1 MAWTNKIANVIKG
14 KIGTM
19 VASSIASKLSFASQ
33 GQTTKV
39 AAKLLNKS
47 PLEIGTTGPMSH
59 MESVNNPYNYGTVYY
74 PNETS
79 NLGAGHYV
87 IFDIVSHKASKFK
100 QQTFQDGNL
109 SGGASN
115 VGGSPTQMD
124 KDKSSGSRTNIA
136 NIKRR
141 GITQSNRLRST
152 SSGLQSTLSGTH
164 NYISDSII
172 LYTPAEAM
180 KFGYSAA
187 YEDTPTG
194 LAGDL
199 GQAIGSV
206 MNESGW
212 MDKIK
217 TAGVKGGQL
226 VGEVV
231 KSAAFGAAG
240 IIPGFEN
247 SRAVLDKALGQAKN
261 QNLEM
266 VFQSVPFRSFNFPFI
281 FVPKDEKENDQ
292 VHKILQL
299 FRFHML
305 PEQSN
310 GIQGGYFTT
319 PSEFQITY
327 MYRENENSYLPRV
340 SRCVLKGCTIDYAP
354 EGVVSSLIPDERGAP
369 PTIIKMD
376 LEFGETEIMT
386 KHTVAEGF

>member
-1 MAWTNKIANVIKG
+1 MAWTNKIKNIVKG
-14 KIGTM
+14 KIGNM
-19 VASSIASKLSFASQ
+19 VSGAIASKLSFASS

-47 PLEIGTTGPMSH
+47 PLEIGATGPLSH
-59 MESVNNPYNYGTVYY
+59 MESVNNPYQYGTVWY

-79 NLGAGHYV
+79 NLGAGHYI
-87 IFDIVSHKASKFK
+87 IFDIVSHKSSKFK
-100 QQTFQDGNL
+100 QQSFQDGNL
-109 SGGASN
+109 TASMT
-115 VGGSPTQMD
+115 GSPTQMD
-124 KDKSSGSRTNIA
+124 KDNSKGMRSNIA

-141 GITQSNRLRST
+141 GITQSSRLRST
-152 SSGLQSTLSGTH
+152 SSGLVSKTGDTH

-180 KFGYSAA
+180 KFNYSVG
-187 YEDTPTG
+187 YEDTQTG

-206 MNESGW
+206 MNASGW
-212 MDKIK
+212 IDKLK
-217 TAGVKGGQL
+217 TAGKKGGQL
-226 VGEVV
+226 VGEVF
-231 KSAAFGAAG
+231 KTAGFAAVG

-247 SRAVLDKALGQAKN
+247 SRQTLDKALGQAKN

-281 FVPKDEKENDQ
+281 FAPKDQSEKDQ

-299 FRFHML
+299 LRFHML

-310 GIQGGYFTT
+310 GIQGGYFVT

-327 MYRENENSYLPRV
+327 MYRDSENSYIPRV
-340 SRCVLKGCTIDYAP
+340 SRCVLKTCNIDYAP
-354 EGVVSSLIPDERGAP
+354 EGVVSSLIPDEKGAP

>member
-266 VFQSVPFRSFNFPFI
+266 VFQSVPFRSFNFPFL
-281 FVPKDEKENDQ
+281 FAPKDEKENDQ

>member
-1 MAWTNKIANVIKG
+1 MAWTNKIKNIVKG
-14 KIGTM
+14 KIGNM
-19 VASSIASKLSFASQ
+19 VSGAIASKLSFASS

-47 PLEIGTTGPMSH
+47 PLEIGATGPLSH
-59 MESVNNPYNYGTVYY
+59 MESINNPYQYGTVYY

-79 NLGAGHYV
+79 NLGAGHYI
-87 IFDIVSHKASKFK
+87 IFDIVSHKSSKFK
-100 QQTFQDGNL
+100 QQTFQNGQL
-109 SGGASN
+109 ASN
-115 VGGSPTQMD
+115 NFGGSPTQMG
-124 KDKSSGSRTNIA
+124 KSKSQSIA
-136 NIKRR
+136 NIKRN
-141 GITQSNRLRST
+141 GITQSKRLRST
-152 SSGLQSTLSGTH
+152 SSGQVSKTGDTH

-180 KFGYSAA
+180 KFNYSVG

-206 MNESGW
+206 MNETGW
-212 MDKIK
+212 IDKVK
-217 TAGVKGGQL
+217 AAGVGTGQL

-231 KSAAFGAAG
+231 KTAGFMAAG

-247 SRAVLDKALGQAKN
+247 SRQTLDKAMGMAKN

-281 FVPKDEKENDQ
+281 FAPKDQSEKDQ

-299 FRFHML
+299 LRFHML
-305 PEQSN
+305 PEQSF
-310 GIQGGYFTT
+310 GIQGGYFIT

-327 MYRENENSYLPRV
+327 MYRESENSYIPRV
-340 SRCVLKGCTIDYAP
+340 SRCVLKSCNIDYAP
-354 EGVVSSLIPDERGAP
+354 EGVVSSLIPDEKGAP

>member
-1 MAWTNKIANVIKG
+1 MAWTSKIKNIVKG
-14 KIGTM
+14 KIGNM
-19 VASSIASKLSFASQ
+19 VSGAIASKLSFASSS
-33 GQTTKV
+33 QTTKV

-47 PLEIGTTGPMSH
+47 PLEIGTTGPLSH
-59 MESVNNPYNYGTVYY
+59 MESINNPYQYGTVYY

-79 NLGAGHYV
+79 NLGAGHYI
-87 IFDIVSHKASKFK
+87 IFDIVAHKSSKFK
-100 QQTFQDGNL
+100 QQTFQNGQLDGGKSL
-109 SGGASN
+109 SGFEARHK
-115 VGGSPTQMD
+115 P
-124 KDKSSGSRTNIA
+124 KGSRTRIA
-136 NIKRR
+136 NIKRN
-141 GITQSNRLRST
+141 GITQSSRLRST
-152 SSGLQSTLSGTH
+152 SSGLVSKTGDTH

-180 KFGYSAA
+180 KFNYSVG
-187 YEDTPTG
+187 YEDTQTG

-206 MNESGW
+206 MNQTGW
-212 MDKIK
+212 IDKIK
-217 TAGVKGGQL
+217 TAGKKGGQL
-226 VGEVV
+226 LGEVM
-231 KSAAFGAAG
+231 KSAGFGAVG

-247 SRAVLDKALGQAKN
+247 ARQTLDKALGQAKN

-266 VFQSVPFRSFNFPFI
+266 IFQSVPFRSFNFPFI
-281 FVPKDEKENDQ
+281 FAPKDESEKDQ

-299 FRFHML
+299 LRFHML

-310 GIQGGYFTT
+310 GIQGGYFIT

-327 MYRENENSYLPRV
+327 MYRESENSYIPRV
-340 SRCVLKGCTIDYAP
+340 SRCVLKSCNIDYAP
-354 EGVVSSLIPDERGAP
+354 EGVVSSLIPDEKGAP

>member
-100 QQTFQDGNL
+100 QQSFQDGNL
-109 SGGASN
+109 SGNTTG
-115 VGGSPTQMD
+115 GGSPTQME
-124 KDKSSGSRTNIA
+124 KDRQSGSRTNIA

-266 VFQSVPFRSFNFPFI
+266 VFQSVPFRSFNFPFL
-281 FVPKDEKENDQ
+281 FAPKDEKENDQ

>member
-1 MAWTNKIANVIKG
+1 MLFR
-14 KIGTM
+14 
-19 VASSIASKLSFASQ
+19 S
-33 GQTTKV
+33 
-39 AAKLLNKS
+39 
-47 PLEIGTTGPMSH
+47 
-59 MESVNNPYNYGTVYY
+59 
-74 PNETS
+74 
-79 NLGAGHYV
+79 
-87 IFDIVSHKASKFK
+87 IVSHKASKFK

-281 FVPKDEKENDQ
+281 FAPKDEKENDQ